1 MPSNAT
7 THGQASGGRVTAAL
21 RAYYHAKERCNNPNV
36 KNWADYG
43 GRGICFLFYN
53 FEQFFA
59 ELGVKPKGM
68 TLDRKDN
75 NGNYEPGNV
84 HWATWVQQ
92 RENQRKQRGT
102 TSSVKG
108 IHYKKETKKWVARLS
123 IKGKRRH
130 IGVYDTEEEAKLALA
145 KENNAKDKAE

>member
-68 TLDRKDN
+68 TLDRTHFSKSTKTVGQDMPIERQHQCSSA
-75 NGNYEPGNV
+75 GV
-84 HWATWVQQ
+84 V
-92 RENQRKQRGT
+92 RESQ
-102 TSSVKG
+102 TSSLG
-108 IHYKKETKKWVARLS
+108 AS
-123 IKGKRRH
+123 IQQGRSPDSSGNNERR
-130 IGVYDTEEEAKLALA
+130 
-145 KENNAKDKAE
+145 

>member
-1 MPSNAT
+1 
-7 THGQASGGRVTAAL
+7 
-21 RAYYHAKERCNNPNV
+21 
-36 KNWADYG
+36 
-43 GRGICFLFYN
+43 
-53 FEQFFA
+53 
-59 ELGVKPKGM
+59 M